1 MRDYGMARRTIVL
14 GAAGTGTSFALASRL
29 KASWGAAVRIVGVD
43 IFDARFVAT
52 SLLCD
57 GFHTVPYANTI
68 EYYDRVKEIIISEG
82 AAAFIPILN
91 EEIAQ
96 GDRFLKDDDLTGL
109 DVWNNPGFAFLAD
122 KAKAEGWLRDIGI
135 PSPYRPS
142 RAELADSSDHWFV
155 KPLAGTGSKGV
166 LKRSGKDIVADD
178 LIDDFIIQEVCD
190 GPEVTVDSFYDADTG
205 YGFAVCRE
213 RLETKAGVCT
223 KARVFFDADISEI
236 ARRIGAGLGQRG
248 TLCFQ
253 LMVSGG
259 QWVVTDLNLRSG
271 AGTALSCAAGYDV
284 LSAAYACRSGQDYT
298 RFFNSAGSADIY
310 VVRQYAEFVTAKS

>member
-1 MRDYGMARRTIVL
+1 MRDFGMARPTIVL

-29 KASWGAAVRIVGVD
+29 KATWGAAVRIVGVD
-43 IFDARFVAT
+43 IFEARFVAT

-57 GFHTVPYANTI
+57 EFHTLPHASTP
-68 EYYDRVKEIIISEG
+68 EYYTCVKEIIISEN
-82 AAAFIPILN
+82 AASFVPMLN
-91 EEIAQ
+91 DEIAQ
-96 GDRFLKDDDLTGL
+96 GDRFLKDDGLTGL

-122 KAKAEGWLRDIGI
+122 KTRAESWLRDIGV

-142 RAELADSSDHWFV
+142 RAELEDSSEHWFV
-155 KPLAGTGSKGV
+155 KPLAGTGSKDV
-166 LKRSGKDIVADD
+166 SKRSGKDIVAED
-178 LIDDFIIQEVCD
+178 LFDDFIIQAICD
-190 GPEVTVDSFYDADTG
+190 GPEITVDSFYDADTG

-223 KARVFFDADISEI
+223 KARVFFDAEISEI

-253 LMVSGG
+253 LMVSRGK
-259 QWVVTDLNLRSG
+259 WVVTDLNLRSG

-284 LSAAYACRSGQDYT
+284 LSAAHACRSGQDYT
-298 RFFNSAGSADIY
+298 SFFNSAGAADIY
-310 VVRQYAEFVTAKS
+310 VARQYAEFVMAKS